1 MPELWNIIIFVIGL
15 VISTLIIYFTT
26 KLFGEEEG
34 IKHAFI
40 TAISGSII
48 YGLFYNIIGNNI
60 ITTISGGI
68 VWFFALKIIY
78 KMKWLK
84 ALLIVFIIWIISGL
98 MGILI
103 PTSPGPL

>member
-1 MPELWNIIIFVIGL
+1 M
-15 VISTLIIYFTT
+15 
-26 KLFGEEEG
+26 
-34 IKHAFI
+34 
-40 TAISGSII
+40 
-48 YGLFYNIIGNNI
+48 YNIIGNNI

-98 MGILI
+98 MGFLI

>member
-26 KLFGEEEG
+26 KLVGEEEG

-84 ALLIVFIIWIISGL
+84 VLLIVFIIWIFSGL